1 MANFNPA
8 DSGYVEVKDRIEAFY
23 AKYPEG
29 SIQTE
34 IVMLTDNKVVTKSF
48 AYRFLEDTRPGVG
61 HSQLAIPGKTNYTRD
76 SELEN
81 CETSSIGRAIAALGF
96 EVKKAF
102 ASANEVA
109 NKQSDA
115 APRSTNATVSQQVKQ
130 ADSGNSQ
137 GSSNVAQS
145 LGISANPA
153 TQAQKNLIRAK
164 ARDFGIT
171 DDELKSLRL
180 SITGKH
186 SSKEFTSGDVDA
198 MLEGIKSA
206 AEAKALTGGEVVA

>member
-23 AKYPEG
+23 KKYPEG
-29 SIQTE
+29 SIQSE
-34 IVMLTDNKVVTKSF
+34 IVMLTDNKVVTKSY

-61 HSQLAIPGKTNYTRD
+61 HSQMSIPGKTNYTRD

-102 ASANEVA
+102 ASANEIA
-109 NKQSDA
+109 NKASDDERPA
-115 APRSTNATVSQQVKQ
+115 QQTATKPTAKS
-130 ADSGNSQ
+130 ADPK
-137 GSSNVAQS
+137 
-145 LGISANPA
+145 LA

-164 ARDFGIT
+164 ARESGIT
-171 DDELKSLRL
+171 DDELKALRL
-180 SITGKH
+180 SETGKH
-186 SSKEFTSGDVDA
+186 SSKDFTSEDVDK
-198 MLEGIKSA
+198 MLKGIESA
-206 AEAKALTGGEVVA
+206 AEAKRLTGGEVVG

>member
-1 MANFNPA
+1 MPNFNPA

-29 SIQTE
+29 SLQSE
-34 IVMLTDNKVVTKSF
+34 IVMLTDNKVVVKAY

-61 HSQLAIPGKTNYTRD
+61 HSQLGIPGKTNYTRE

-81 CETSSIGRAIAALGF
+81 AETSAWGRAIAALGF
-96 EVKKAF
+96 EVKRSI
-102 ASANEVA
+102 ASSEEVR
-109 NKQSDA
+109 NKQGD
-115 APRSTNATVSQQVKQ
+115 T
-130 ADSGNSQ
+130 
-137 GSSNVAQS
+137 VAQPAQKAVS
-145 LGISANPA
+145 PQQSNPKAAPA

-164 ARDFGIT
+164 AREAGIT
-171 DDELKSLRL
+171 DEELGALRL

-206 AEAKALTGGEVVA
+206 AAAKALVGGEVVA